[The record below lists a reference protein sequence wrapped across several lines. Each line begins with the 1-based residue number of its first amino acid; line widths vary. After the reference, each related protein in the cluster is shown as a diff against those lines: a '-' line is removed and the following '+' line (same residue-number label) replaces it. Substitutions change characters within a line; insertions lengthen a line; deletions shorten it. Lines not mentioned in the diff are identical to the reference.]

1 MPTFTYTARDASGAA
16 TKGTLDAPSRRDAL
30 RRLQSRGLQPTQ
42 LDEAST
48 ATASSR
54 ARDRSRHNAPSSSSS
69 ANPAS
74 AVHPPTGTKASRA
87 ANAAAAT
94 PSPAER
100 LPFLEALADLVRGGL
115 SAGEAVRLLSIR
127 VQQPRLRALA
137 SALWADLSE
146 GQTLSA
152 AFARHPA
159 VFDAQTIN
167 LVAAGEAT
175 GNLRDV
181 LERLITHFTEQKE
194 LRAKLLSAMAYPV
207 FVCILAG
214 GVILFFL
221 FFLLPRLR
229 GLLTSLGG
237 DLPWATKL
245 LVNGSEFLIRYG
257 VVAAIVF
264 VVGTLAFWQWRRT
277 AAGRLGADRL
287 ALRVPLVSGYA
298 IRATVLNFSHTLAVL
313 LENGITTAEAL
324 RLVERTIGN
333 EALRARLREATDR
346 VLEGESLSKALG
358 RTGIFAPLLLD
369 RLSVSE
375 QTGSLAPGLRDIA
388 RTCRTDLDRW
398 LNTFT
403 GLISTGVLV
412 FAFSFV
418 GFIAYAIVSA
428 VFEVSASFRF

>member
-1 MPTFTYTARDASGAA
+1 MPTFSYTARDKSGVAS
-16 TKGTLDAPSRRDAL
+16 TGTLDAPSRRDAL
-30 RRLQSRGLQPTQ
+30 RKLQTRGLQTTR
-42 LDEAST
+42 LDESGATQKSPRPSKSSSST
-48 ATASSR
+48 PQPSAPKSQPS
-54 ARDRSRHNAPSSSSS
+54 PSSS
-69 ANPAS
+69 
-74 AVHPPTGTKASRA
+74 R
-87 ANAAAAT
+87 
-94 PSPAER
+94 PSPATAPTATER

-146 GQTLSA
+146 GHTLSA

-159 VFDAQTIN
+159 VFDAQTVN

-181 LERLITHFTEQKE
+181 LERLIAHYTEQKE
-194 LRAKLLSAMAYPV
+194 LRSKLIAAMAYPV

-229 GLLTSLGG
+229 GLLSSLGG
-237 DLPWATKL
+237 DLPLATKL

-257 VVAAIVF
+257 PFAAIVF
-264 VVGTLAFWQWRRT
+264 VVGALAFWQWRRT
-277 AAGRLGADRL
+277 PAGKLGSDGL
-287 ALRVPLVSGYA
+287 ALRLPLISGYA

-324 RLVERTIGN
+324 RLVERTIPN
-333 EALRARLREATDR
+333 QALRARLREATDR

-358 RTGIFAPLLLD
+358 RTEIFAPLLLD

>member
-1 MPTFTYTARDASGAA
+1 MPAFSYTARDSSG
-16 TKGTLDAPSRRDAL
+16 TVTTGTLDAPSRRDAL
-30 RRLQSRGLQPTQ
+30 RRLQTRGLKPTR
-42 LDEAST
+42 LEET
-48 ATASSR
+48 AGSDTASSR
-54 ARDRSRHNAPSSSSS
+54 SRQRASAHSS
-69 ANPAS
+69 AATSLPALS
-74 AVHPPTGTKASRA
+74 APNSSLPAARSEAPRAS
-87 ANAAAAT
+87 
-94 PSPAER
+94 ER
-100 LPFLEALADLVRGGL
+100 LPFFEALADLVRGGL
-115 SAGEAVRLLSIR
+115 SAGEAVRLLSLR
-127 VQQPRLRALA
+127 VQQPRLRTLC
-137 SALWADLSE
+137 SALWTDLSE

-159 VFDAQTIN
+159 VFDGQTVN
-167 LVAAGEAT
+167 LIAAGEAT

-181 LERLITHFTEQKE
+181 LERLITHFTDQKE
-194 LRAKLLSAMAYPV
+194 LRTKLASAMAYPI
-207 FVCILAG
+207 FVCLLAG

-229 GLLTSLGG
+229 GLLSSLGG

-257 VVAAIVF
+257 LLGVIAA
-264 VVGTLAFWQWRRT
+264 VVGALAFWQWRRT
-277 AAGRLGADRL
+277 PAGRLGSDEL
-287 ALRVPLVSGYA
+287 ALRLPLISGYA
-298 IRATVLNFSHTLAVL
+298 IRATVLNFAHTLAVL

-324 RLVERTIGN
+324 RLAERTIGN
-333 EALRARLREATDR
+333 EALRARLRDATDR
-346 VLEGESLSKALG
+346 VLEGEALSTALG

-388 RTCRTDLDRW
+388 RTCRNELDRW

-403 GLISTGVLV
+403 AGISTGVLV

-428 VFEVSASFRF
+428 VFQVSASFRF

>member
-1 MPTFTYTARDASGAA
+1 VPTFHYTARDKSGA
-16 TKGTLDAPSRRDAL
+16 TSTGTLEAPSRRDAL
-30 RRLQSRGLQPTQ
+30 RKLQTRGLQPTR
-42 LDEAST
+42 LDES
-48 ATASSR
+48 
-54 ARDRSRHNAPSSSSS
+54 
-69 ANPAS
+69 
-74 AVHPPTGTKASRA
+74 GA
-87 ANAAAAT
+87 AQKSPRPQKTSAAT
-94 PSPAER
+94 PASSAQVSALKSPPSSAATAPTAAER

-127 VQQPRLRALA
+127 VQQPRLRTLA
-137 SALWADLSE
+137 AALWADLSE

-159 VFDAQTIN
+159 VFDGQTVN

-194 LRAKLLSAMAYPV
+194 LRSKLIAAMAYPV
-207 FVCILAG
+207 FVCVLAG

-229 GLLTSLGG
+229 GLLSSLGG
-237 DLPWATKL
+237 DLPWATKV

-257 VVAAIVF
+257 AIAVVVF
-264 VVGTLAFWQWRRT
+264 VVGALAFWQWRRT
-277 AAGRLGADRL
+277 PSGRLGADRL

-298 IRATVLNFSHTLAVL
+298 IRATVLNFAHTLAVL

-324 RLVERTIGN
+324 RLAERTIPN

-358 RTGIFAPLLLD
+358 RTDIFAPLLLD

>member
-1 MPTFTYTARDASGAA
+1 MPTFHYTARDASGSSSA
-16 TKGTLDAPSRRDAL
+16 GTLDAGSRREAL
-30 RRLQSRGLQPTQ
+30 QRLQARGLSPVR
-42 LDEAST
+42 LDESGST
-48 ATASSR
+48 ARPARAKSQPAYPTRDPREATTAFVR
-54 ARDRSRHNAPSSSSS
+54 PGS
-69 ANPAS
+69 ASPA
-74 AVHPPTGTKASRA
+74 G
-87 ANAAAAT
+87 
-94 PSPAER
+94 PAER
-100 LPFLEALADLVRGGL
+100 LPFLEALSDLVRGGL

-127 VQQPRLRALA
+127 VQQPRLRALCA
-137 SALWADLSE
+137 ALWANLSE

-159 VFDAQTIN
+159 VFDGQTVN
-167 LVAAGEAT
+167 LIAAGEAT

-181 LERLITHFTEQKE
+181 LERLIAHFTEQKE
-194 LRAKLLSAMAYPV
+194 LRAKLLAAMAYPV
-207 FVCILAG
+207 FVCLLAG

-245 LVNGSEFLIRYG
+245 LVGGSEALISYG
-257 VVAAIVF
+257 LFGLVAVLVAAI
-264 VVGTLAFWQWRRT
+264 GFWQWRRT
-277 AAGRLGADRL
+277 PAGRLGADKL
-287 ALRVPLVSGYA
+287 ALRIPLLSGYA
-298 IRATVLNFSHTLAVL
+298 IRATVLNFAHTLAVL

-324 RLVERTIGN
+324 RLAERTIPN
-333 EALRARLREATDR
+333 QALRARLQEATDR
-346 VLEGESLSKALG
+346 VLEGESLSLALG

-388 RTCRTDLDRW
+388 RTCRGELDRF

-403 GLISTGVLV
+403 AVISTGVLM

-428 VFEVSASFRF
+428 VFQVSASFRF